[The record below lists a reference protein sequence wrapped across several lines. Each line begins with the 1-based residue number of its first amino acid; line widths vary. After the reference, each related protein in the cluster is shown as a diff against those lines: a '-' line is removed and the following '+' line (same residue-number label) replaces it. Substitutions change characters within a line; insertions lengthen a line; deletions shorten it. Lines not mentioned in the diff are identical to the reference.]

1 MIGILRFLLHY
12 QQFRSLA
19 FSGNE
24 MRRQLLISFSLLIG
38 LFLLHSL
45 AMMGF
50 EAMNPGDAL
59 WLTLTTATTVGYG
72 DVSAAS
78 LGGRVATVV
87 LLYFGG
93 IFILAKTA
101 GDYFDYRA
109 NVRIRKKCGDWKW
122 NMNGHTLIISTPRED
137 GERFFLRVIEQLR
150 ASEAHRDNMVQLLT
164 RSFPDGLPESLSCMS
179 GVAHR
184 NGDPSDPR
192 ELRAA
197 DADKARAIVILARE
211 ETNPD
216 SDSRTFD
223 ILHRLK
229 EVGVD
234 EALVLAEC
242 VDDRNR
248 ERFRAAGADIVIR
261 PVRAYPEMLVRGLV
275 APGAEQIIENMFTAS
290 SDEYVRYDLTIDG
303 IPWHK
308 VACRLMQD
316 DLGTAVGYIDADT
329 EQLETNPRAHASIRA
344 TALFVIANEDARA
357 SIGQIREAIAA
368 CSM

>member
-1 MIGILRFLLHY
+1 VIGLWRFLWRHEKV
-12 QQFRSLA
+12 RSLA
-19 FSGNE
+19 LSRDE
-24 MRRQLLISFSLLIG
+24 MSRQLLISSFYLIA
-38 LFLLHSL
+38 LFVLHTL

-50 EAMNPGDAL
+50 ESLSPGDAL

-72 DVSAAS
+72 DISAATA
-78 LGGRVATVV
+78 GGRIATVV

-109 NVRIRKKCGDWKW
+109 NTRLRKKCGNW
-122 NMNGHTLIISTPRED
+122 NWHMNGHTLIINTPRDD
-137 GERFFLRVIEQLR
+137 GERFFLRTIEQLR
-150 ASEAHRDNMVQLLT
+150 ASDAQRGKKVQILT
-164 RSFPDGLPESLSCMS
+164 RRYPNGLPDRLARMG
-179 GVAHR
+179 GVVHH
-184 NGDPSDPR
+184 NGDGIDPGQ
-192 ELRAA
+192 LRAV
-197 DADKARAIVILARE
+197 DADKAEAIVVLARE

-229 EVGVD
+229 EIGVD

-248 ERFRAAGADIVIR
+248 ERFRTAGADIVIR

-290 SDEYVRYDLTIDG
+290 SDEYVRYDVSIDAK
-303 IPWHK
+303 PWHL
-308 VACRLMQD
+308 VACGLMQA
-316 DLGTAVGYIDADT
+316 DLGTAVGYIDAET
-329 EQLETNPRAHASIRA
+329 GRLETNPRAHAKVCAS
-344 TALFVIANEDARA
+344 ALFVIANEEAKAGLD
-357 SIGQIREAIAA
+357 QIRDAVAA
-368 CSM
+368 C